1 MIFPGVT
8 WNRYSNVYPLR
19 GNRKSFPLF
28 FPYGENL
35 GSDTVVR
42 INTENIYDLE
52 LEDLDFTVAFR

>member
-1 MIFPGVT
+1 MQQRVPA
-8 WNRYSNVYPLR
+8 R

-42 INTENIYDLE
+42 INTENI
-52 LEDLDFTVAFR
+52 DFAWKTARIEHKSE